1 MPFMPIDS
9 SSDPPPPSRFSRLD
23 GKVAVV
29 TGASGGIGGAIALE
43 LARAGAAVVVHGCA
57 HPERSAEVARQI
69 HELRGVCRTLAADI
83 SSAEACA
90 RFVEEA
96 WEWRHPIDIWV
107 NNAGADVLTGA
118 AKDWSFDEKLARL
131 WLVDVQGTIT
141 LSRLIGQRMRETGGG
156 TILNIGWDQAE
167 QGMAGDSGEMFA
179 AVKGA
184 VAAFSRSLAHTLAPK
199 VRVNC
204 LALGWIR
211 TAWGA
216 QASPAWNERAVR
228 EALRARWGT
237 PEDVARAARFL
248 VSDAADFIS
257 GQVLPL
263 NGGFRFGES

>member
-1 MPFMPIDS
+1 MPIDS
-9 SSDPPPPSRFSRLD
+9 SSDPPPQSRFARLD

-29 TGASGGIGGAIALE
+29 TGASGGIGSAIAWE
-43 LARAGAAVVVHGCA
+43 LARAGAAVVLHGCA
-57 HPERSAEVARQI
+57 HPERSAEVARRI
-69 HELRGVCRTLAADI
+69 EEIRGDCRTLTADI
-83 SSAEACA
+83 SDPGACS
-90 RFVEEA
+90 RLVEEA
-96 WEWRHPIDIWV
+96 WNWRRHVDIWV

-118 AKDWSFDEKLARL
+118 AKDWTFEEKLARL
-131 WLVDVQGTIT
+131 WQVDVQGTMT
-141 LSRLIGQRMRETGGG
+141 LSRLIGQRMHEAGGG

-184 VAAFSRSLAHTLAPK
+184 VAAFSRSLAHSLAPQ

-211 TAWGA
+211 TAWGK
-216 QASPAWNERAVR
+216 QASPAWNERAVK
-228 EALRARWGT
+228 ESLRARWGT

-263 NGGFRFGES
+263 NGGFRFGQS